1 MKSGVTC
8 LVFFFKTP
16 NTIESKGPGGN
27 ASGQTDK
34 KWGYQA
40 VGVSTPWPPF
50 PLSVNPHLTFSTAT
64 TYKHLAIHDTDY
76 SYILLK
82 HQQF

>member
-40 VGVSTPWPPF
+40 VGVSTP
-50 PLSVNPHLTFSTAT
+50 
-64 TYKHLAIHDTDY
+64 
-76 SYILLK
+76 
-82 HQQF
+82 